1 MRQFVFFFV
10 ALFAFLSCSEKR
22 DYRDALS
29 HANAVMYHDVDSAL
43 AILDSLGKHQS
54 EFGSHFQKQ
63 YQLQLAAAK
72 MKSGTAF
79 TTDSLTKELADY
91 FDANGD
97 DDEAALA
104 YYVYGCSLID
114 LGQSPEGIQAYYT
127 ALSKVDT
134 TRADCNYELL
144 KNIYGQM
151 SLVFHHQNLPQDE
164 IWALNNYVEN
174 VRKTASE
181 RDYYLAKFELV
192 SPYILLNDIDSVFHV
207 SHAVYENLKR
217 IGDNQGAA
225 TVLCPTIFYYME
237 RGQMD
242 KATWAKDIFEKESGL
257 YYENGTVASGRE
269 GYYYVKG
276 FYELSANHLES
287 AERSFRKAISYGY
300 LSEGYRGLLNV
311 YRKRHDIDS
320 IYHFSLLYEAAQ
332 DTLHDQLRTNAI
344 HQMSALYNYNRSQ
357 KEAEQEREASRKLRM
372 RATCIVGISL
382 LGVLLLLW
390 LYIRYTNKK
399 KLEIQRLSK
408 KLESVVRARSEISA
422 ELQLLK
428 SKDYERVIAA
438 KEAKEAELSR
448 VIKTLQQ
455 VDVRGEYI
463 GTNVVFVNSPIAQ
476 VFIKMSNS
484 KTEKPNPSDAE
495 WSLLIS
501 QFRKSFPLLYK
512 SFAEGNS
519 FSEGMPLSQL
529 QVQVCILIILG
540 LSDASIRTM
549 LGNSKSVLSD
559 AKSDANER
567 LFGQKG
573 ARSLKGN
580 LFNALR

>member
-54 EFGSHFQKQ
+54 EFGSHFQKR
-63 YQLQLAAAK
+63 YQLQLAAAE

-134 TRADCNYELL
+134 TKADCNYHLL

-151 SLVFHHQNLPQDE
+151 SLVFHGQNLPQDE
-164 IWALNNYVEN
+164 IWALNHYVEN
-174 VRKTASE
+174 VRKTATE
-181 RDYYLAKFELV
+181 RDYLLAKYELV
-192 SPYILLNDIDSVFHV
+192 APYILLNDKDSVLQV
-207 SHAVYENLKR
+207 SLGVYEDLKR

-225 TVLCPTIFYYME
+225 RVLCPTIYYYME

-242 KATWAKDIFEKESGL
+242 KATWAKEIFEKESGW
-257 YYENGTVASGRE
+257 YDENGNIASGRE
-269 GYYYVKG
+269 SYYYVKG
-276 FYELSANHLES
+276 FYDLSANRLDV
-287 AERSFRKAISYGY
+287 AEQSFRKAISYGY

-311 YRKRHDIDS
+311 YRKRHNIDS
-320 IYHFSLLYEAAQ
+320 VCHFSLLYEAAQ
-332 DTLHDQLRTNAI
+332 DTLHNQLRTNAI

-372 RATCIVGISL
+372 RATCFVVISL
-382 LGVLLLLW
+382 FGVLLLLW
-390 LYIRYTNKK
+390 LYVRYKNKK
-399 KLEIQRLSK
+399 KQEILKLSK
-408 KLESVVRARSEISA
+408 KLERVIKARSEISA

-438 KEAKEAELSR
+438 KEAKEAELSC

-484 KTEKPNPSDAE
+484 KTEKPNPSDSE

-512 SFAEGNS
+512 SFSEGNS